1 MKAAVVQ
8 AEPVWFDLAKT
19 VEKTCKF
26 IKEAASNGANI
37 VAFPELWLPGYPTWI
52 WARPMDLEMSVKY
65 IKNSMRVDS
74 EEMQAIQSCAAENNI
89 VVCVGFSESC
99 GGSVYIAQ
107 CTIDSNGEIL
117 MTRRKLK
124 PFHIERTLFGDGGG
138 KSLDNVAST
147 TVGRVGQ
154 LSCGE
159 HFNPLLNFNT
169 FSQGEDIHCAAWP
182 CVPTHL
188 GGPEPYSMSD
198 EAVAS
203 ISRVYSIQ
211 AQCYTLHSTT
221 VITEPSI
228 EQMGTKQAP
237 VFNVPGGG
245 NAKIF
250 APDGR
255 QLTEDLPATEEGM
268 VMADLDL
275 DQITMHKSLLDICG
289 HNGRPEL
296 LCIPAMA
303 SDASAALASLPPHI
317 GPSSAL
323 VQLVPRVSNLPYTRQ
338 YCRTS
343 KPKVRSGCR
352 TCKKR
357 RVKCDEGKPTCAS
370 CTNGDFVCDGYETA
384 LSTVLWAPVQTPH
397 RNHPSLAPPVI
408 PGLTSQSVPYLD
420 AFRFQIASEL
430 SGSFYMDFC
439 QGSILVGTHQDGS
452 ICQLALALGALTL
465 AIADDARE
473 TKQHIV
479 HARPSSLR
487 PWGVTTIKNG
497 NHAASLKHYMKGV
510 SSLRD
515 RLRVDPARIPVRTI
529 LITTILMALYEILQ
543 GNYKS
548 VDAMLRTITNLLHD
562 HHDNPM
568 QAELNVG
575 SVEELVSIQH
585 TFTCF
590 SIMSQ
595 YSRKF
600 TSPWPTFMSMKTA
613 SDIEPPTFAVD
624 LPTTILARWR
634 FFNSGA
640 LAYIGQAHGV
650 AMSKTPDLTASF
662 EHQGQILR
670 SQAELWAQTIEA
682 YLEDDPAIAR
692 LCRIHDVRMDA
703 LHIAQRIKWQE
714 GAWDPQFLAQG
725 ELGVVVM
732 EETEKEE
739 GGRWVWISDAE
750 RENES
755 DPPQGLYLRRSL
767 GDDGLP
773 VARIVTYE
781 RTWWQKACI
790 IANCRKDHSH
800 LAENIFDS

>member
-1 MKAAVVQ
+1 
-8 AEPVWFDLAKT
+8 
-19 VEKTCKF
+19 
-26 IKEAASNGANI
+26 
-37 VAFPELWLPGYPTWI
+37 
-52 WARPMDLEMSVKY
+52 
-65 IKNSMRVDS
+65 
-74 EEMQAIQSCAAENNI
+74 
-89 VVCVGFSESC
+89 
-99 GGSVYIAQ
+99 
-107 CTIDSNGEIL
+107 
-117 MTRRKLK
+117 
-124 PFHIERTLFGDGGG
+124 
-138 KSLDNVAST
+138 
-147 TVGRVGQ
+147 
-154 LSCGE
+154 
-159 HFNPLLNFNT
+159 
-169 FSQGEDIHCAAWP
+169 
-182 CVPTHL
+182 
-188 GGPEPYSMSD
+188 
-198 EAVAS
+198 
-203 ISRVYSIQ
+203 
-211 AQCYTLHSTT
+211 
-221 VITEPSI
+221 
-228 EQMGTKQAP
+228 
-237 VFNVPGGG
+237 
-245 NAKIF
+245 
-250 APDGR
+250 
-255 QLTEDLPATEEGM
+255 
-268 VMADLDL
+268 
-275 DQITMHKSLLDICG
+275 
-289 HNGRPEL
+289 
-296 LCIPAMA
+296 MA

-317 GPSSAL
+317 GPSSAP

-357 RVKCDEGKPTCAS
+357 RVKCDEGKPTCAR

-420 AFRFQIASEL
+420 AFRFQIAPEL

-452 ICQLALALGALTL
+452 IRQLALALGALTL

-682 YLEDDPAIAR
+682 YLEDDPAIHRGLPRHIILGEGIILPLLAVAR

>member
-1 MKAAVVQ
+1 
-8 AEPVWFDLAKT
+8 
-19 VEKTCKF
+19 
-26 IKEAASNGANI
+26 
-37 VAFPELWLPGYPTWI
+37 
-52 WARPMDLEMSVKY
+52 
-65 IKNSMRVDS
+65 
-74 EEMQAIQSCAAENNI
+74 
-89 VVCVGFSESC
+89 
-99 GGSVYIAQ
+99 
-107 CTIDSNGEIL
+107 
-117 MTRRKLK
+117 
-124 PFHIERTLFGDGGG
+124 
-138 KSLDNVAST
+138 
-147 TVGRVGQ
+147 
-154 LSCGE
+154 
-159 HFNPLLNFNT
+159 
-169 FSQGEDIHCAAWP
+169 
-182 CVPTHL
+182 
-188 GGPEPYSMSD
+188 
-198 EAVAS
+198 
-203 ISRVYSIQ
+203 
-211 AQCYTLHSTT
+211 
-221 VITEPSI
+221 
-228 EQMGTKQAP
+228 
-237 VFNVPGGG
+237 
-245 NAKIF
+245 
-250 APDGR
+250 
-255 QLTEDLPATEEGM
+255 
-268 VMADLDL
+268 
-275 DQITMHKSLLDICG
+275 
-289 HNGRPEL
+289 
-296 LCIPAMA
+296 MA

-682 YLEDDPAIAR
+682 YLEDDPASEHAHNLYLLKIHCDLIQIQLVCCLDLSDLSYDSFGSRFIGILDNCVEWLKKQVHRGLPRHIILGEGIILPLLAVAR